1 MIRRILVVCLATFFL
16 TVSASCGPAVRSGGE
31 EVVELPSFT
40 PTEAVLFDDQFDE
53 AVFGR
58 IAWQPSPK
66 LSERVRLAD
75 SVTVARIVTAS
86 EQPAGDNTL
95 VVVECR
101 TQTPQLAGAAAT
113 PIVRLTLAPNS
124 PSHRFFRWQRPTLL
138 GKDVVLFY
146 RRYNQ
151 GGEERVHF
159 HAEPNIP
166 AVHLA
171 VRQVSSASPPPP

>member
-1 MIRRILVVCLATFFL
+1 V
-16 TVSASCGPAVRSGGE
+16 VSASCGPAVRPPTE

-40 PTEAVLFDDQFDE
+40 PAEAVLFDDQFDE

-58 IAWQPSPK
+58 IAWYPTPK
-66 LSERVRLAD
+66 LTDRVRLAD
-75 SVTVARIVTAS
+75 TVTVARIVTAS
-86 EQPAGDNTL
+86 EQPTADGGVL

-101 TQTPQLAGAAAT
+101 TQSPALAGAAPEPT
-113 PIVRLTLAPNS
+113 VRLTLAPNS

-151 GGEERVHF
+151 AGEEHVHF
-159 HAEPNIP
+159 RAEPNTP

-171 VRQVSSASPPPP
+171 VQQALSAAPPPSP